1 MTRHHLPERL
11 RRILEFSAGHRYYPL
26 VVALI
31 AFVATLTFS
40 FPFVVVLIPAVLI
53 APRRWLLLGVV
64 SGVGSGVA
72 GALLVELFSYFG
84 REVVVAR
91 FPELV
96 AHESWQLAAG
106 WLDEYG
112 LLALAL
118 VAGSPMPQTPVIFFY
133 ALADPSPFGALAAVG
148 VGKTVKYVVL
158 AWLSARYPARFAAYR
173 E

>member
-1 MTRHHLPERL
+1 MCNKITVDGCRL

-40 FPFVVVLIPAVLI
+40 FPFVVVLIPAVLYI
-53 APRRWLLLGVV
+53 ARGAGCCSDW
-64 SGVGSGVA
+64 SAGSSVA
-72 GALLVELFSYFG
+72 VRCSSNCSAISAAII
-84 REVVVAR
+84 VAR

-96 AHESWQLAAG
+96 AHASWQLAAG
-106 WLDEYG
+106 WLDDYG

-118 VAGSPMPQTPVIFFY
+118 VAGSPMPQTPVLFFY
-133 ALADPSPFGALAAVG
+133 ALADPSPVGTLAAVG

-158 AWLSARYPARFAAYR
+158 AG
-173 E
+173 